1 MTRQL
6 TADHL
11 LKVPLDQRK
20 MSKVVER
27 APGVARVVV
36 ACREWATQLLLGRA
50 VEGRQKLRTAFIELG
65 LNFNSLHALPSQRP
79 RLSTTLDLAPRR
91 ISLPSKR
98 FVLVTEWPGR
108 AKGRCHS
115 RRRVRRCGPTP
126 RHSTKES

>member
-20 MSKVVER
+20 MSKVVVR
-27 APGVARVVV
+27 APGVTRVVV

-65 LNFNSLHALPSQRP
+65 LNFNSLHVTPISTSASLYDARPCAPANLLPFKP
-79 RLSTTLDLAPRR
+79 F
-91 ISLPSKR
+91 R
-98 FVLVTEWPGR
+98 FGTEWPGR